1 MKMCKRQ
8 KLKVKKLH
16 LNHQSPVRA
25 AHSYH
30 CAIDFVDS
38 AKQNILPN
46 ATTYIVYTQFGLP
59 QTTSPMLSRLLDTL
73 KGWKCSGPK
82 NIFSTRATISLADVD
97 RCSTESSKTE
107 KANSYK
113 NVPIKITWAYLH
125 LRKQW
130 HIELCEFW
138 YGLNTGYVC
147 QTQLIC
153 HCWLCIVAAIQHLST
168 VSSPIVWLDDVR
180 TTWQVWVATADRL
193 SCVTCHEDDNLTSLM
208 TSNERQRQRRH
219 DDRIPWH
226 VTMSDCCRIWRSVVG
241 GSQNCHN
248 TRLISLC
255 PWIESLLIGNL
266 ATVIMMLP
274 YL

>member
-1 MKMCKRQ
+1 MSIPTPKKTVAHRIVRILIR
-8 KLKVKKLH
+8 LKYRL
-16 LNHQSPVRA
+16 
-25 AHSYH
+25 
-30 CAIDFVDS
+30 CM
-38 AKQNILPN
+38 PN
-46 ATTYIVYTQFGLP
+46 
-59 QTTSPMLSRLLDTL
+59 
-73 KGWKCSGPK
+73 
-82 NIFSTRATISLADVD
+82 
-97 RCSTESSKTE
+97 
-107 KANSYK
+107 
-113 NVPIKITWAYLH
+113 
-125 LRKQW
+125 
-130 HIELCEFW
+130 
-138 YGLNTGYVC
+138 
-147 QTQLIC
+147 
-153 HCWLCIVAAIQHLST
+153 
-168 VSSPIVWLDDVR
+168 
-180 TTWQVWVATADRL
+180 TADLSLLAVYSRRYTAPVYRIITYRLIGWRQDHVTGLGGNCWYRL